1 MNCRTLASTTTTTLS
16 DASRS
21 PDAEDLRT
29 SVIEGNLR
37 VVDAEG
43 GRSEIR
49 VRLDLSGPTSAA
61 DVVGR
66 AIVGPHRQPMRVG
79 VFMRRD
85 DRVEVVGDAVPLR
98 PEVRIADRARAGVN
112 RLGMGRCPA
121 QQGPRGHDAPHLTEP
136 FLFGATP
143 EQTVDAGSQAKTLQG
158 NKGNGREQQM

>member
-1 MNCRTLASTTTTTLS
+1 MRRFVHLLRPHALWLVLAPIAMMVEVAMDLMQPKLM
-16 DASRS
+16 SRIV
-21 PDAEDLRT
+21 DDGIALGDQAAIYRHGLRM
-29 SVIEGNLR
+29 LLY
-37 VVDAEG
+37 AF
-43 GRSEIR
+43 
-49 VRLDLSGPTSAA
+49 
-61 DVVGR
+61 
-66 AIVGPHRQPMRVG
+66 VGPHRQPMRVG

-158 NKGNGREQQM
+158 NKGNGREQQR